1 MGIELGGQFQFKHN
15 WNSILG
21 LLLWFT
27 DDNTEASLVEE
38 NQNALEGLDAMF
50 GQVG

>member
-1 MGIELGGQFQFKHN
+1 MASQLKPGGRVIN